1 MSHQYRS
8 LADFEPWEVE
18 AYLDGEDLPH
28 LAAFLAANPTA
39 MAALRAEQAR
49 TAALHK
55 TLYRFDCPSP
65 LLLQTYHL
73 GELAITVQRQVTAH
87 LEQCLQCSAEVA
99 ALQAFVD
106 ESVVTANH
114 PSWLTTLRE
123 ELTETVQT
131 VMTGLRTEM
140 NVVVAKLVTPNPP
153 PFAALAVR
161 GVPAAPATPLLLFTV
176 DDMEITLT
184 FQQQNSGR
192 YAMDGQIFAATPLH
206 NATFTL
212 TPAEPDQAMTMG
224 VVSGTGTFVVND
236 LPTGLYQ
243 LAFTLTEQSIVIPN
257 LLIA

>member
-8 LADFEPWEVE
+8 LGDFADWEVE

-39 MAALRAEQAR
+39 MAALHAEQAR
-49 TAALHK
+49 AAAFHK

-87 LEQCLQCSAEVA
+87 LEQCPQCSAEVA

-106 ESVVTANH
+106 GAVATANR

-123 ELTETVQT
+123 ELAEKAQT
-131 VMTGLRTEM
+131 VVTGLRTGM

-161 GVPAAPATPLLLFTV
+161 GAPVAPLLLFTV

-184 FQQQNSGR
+184 FQQQNSSR
-192 YAMDGQIFAATPLH
+192 YAMDGQIFAATLLH

-224 VVSGTGTFVVND
+224 VVSDTGTFVVND
-236 LPTGLYQ
+236 LPAGLYQ
-243 LAFTLTEQSIVIPN
+243 LVFTLAEQSIVIPN
-257 LLIA
+257 LLVA